1 MNPRSKTSLSPDY
14 RNPLRARAVLGLMKL
29 LLACIILCVTSIVSA
44 FTQSSNKGITLI
56 IRNESKRPD
65 DRIWIQ
71 WTGQGPSGVRGQS
84 GGRSIQSS
92 TYDSNTAGY
101 QLSTFTAEPEPH
113 SYKINGFAM
122 DGGRMNFTLGS
133 SGFTI
138 PSIGYSPPA
147 NNFNDPN
154 FTKRTDKLEA
164 FIQDTPNDNLNM
176 TAVDF
181 FSIPFQVEGYNSLS
195 PNTSM
200 QTLTSDNGDTIVAAL
215 AAIAANPSAPPPA
228 QPPGAPPGTVP
239 YITSNSPY
247 LNINSNSQGI
257 DTPEPLT
264 YSPVGSKGP
273 FVRMIGNDQSM
284 VNVFY
289 QKSPHVDPVAL
300 ANGNAIPANYLYKP
314 FHNYLKYL
322 DNSDPSR
329 PHYTGTTTI
338 AGTFNGV
345 GAPTGNDST
354 NRQTYDLRPQY
365 FPTGTI
371 KFGTDTNSPVYTGY
385 LSLAGTTL
393 LMAGP
398 HQGETRGITLRIPYA
413 FMLDPTGIVGANAGY
428 EVIYGSSAPKYVTT
442 PLNDVFTWIEG
453 DFFAGMNLGA
463 VGSQTRITAT
473 INGHNYVN
481 KMAGEIASQ
490 DWFSIGA
497 ALANPGEKV
506 WRYYFDYLQKD
517 PDFYNTWAAA
527 LYPHTDAYNFAYTD
541 RVVGGK
547 VAIHWDARAPK
558 AIDTIVITILPDGPS

>member
-195 PNTSM
+195 PPLPQTRAPRRLHSRRAPRPGPCHTS
-200 QTLTSDNGDTIVAAL
+200 
-215 AAIAANPSAPPPA
+215 PA
-228 QPPGAPPGTVP
+228 T
-239 YITSNSPY
+239 
-247 LNINSNSQGI
+247 
-257 DTPEPLT
+257 
-264 YSPVGSKGP
+264 
-273 FVRMIGNDQSM
+273 
-284 VNVFY
+284 
-289 QKSPHVDPVAL
+289 
-300 ANGNAIPANYLYKP
+300 
-314 FHNYLKYL
+314 
-322 DNSDPSR
+322 
-329 PHYTGTTTI
+329 
-338 AGTFNGV
+338 
-345 GAPTGNDST
+345 APT
-354 NRQTYDLRPQY
+354 
-365 FPTGTI
+365 
-371 KFGTDTNSPVYTGY
+371 
-385 LSLAGTTL
+385 
-393 LMAGP
+393 
-398 HQGETRGITLRIPYA
+398 
-413 FMLDPTGIVGANAGY
+413 
-428 EVIYGSSAPKYVTT
+428 
-442 PLNDVFTWIEG
+442 
-453 DFFAGMNLGA
+453 
-463 VGSQTRITAT
+463 
-473 INGHNYVN
+473 
-481 KMAGEIASQ
+481 
-490 DWFSIGA
+490 
-497 ALANPGEKV
+497 
-506 WRYYFDYLQKD
+506 
-517 PDFYNTWAAA
+517 
-527 LYPHTDAYNFAYTD
+527 
-541 RVVGGK
+541 
-547 VAIHWDARAPK
+547 
-558 AIDTIVITILPDGPS
+558 